1 SNSACTAPEPAAR
14 TNPFRK
20 ITHAADRRHGTFFL
34 NRSCFFPRFVSF
46 ATSARKSGRT
56 RCRPASSWTQ
66 EPFQD
71 GKIGTREDV
80 RFLRS
85 APRHFH
91 CKGILPRISTEWL
104 ADISVSRYR
113 RDRRSDSATARTA
126 TGVGEIRRCLFGHG
140 ANPAV
145 WTDGLTRHFCAG

>member
-1 SNSACTAPEPAAR
+1 
-14 TNPFRK
+14 
-20 ITHAADRRHGTFFL
+20 
-34 NRSCFFPRFVSF
+34 
-46 ATSARKSGRT
+46 
-56 RCRPASSWTQ
+56 PASSWTQ

-71 GKIGTREDV
+71 GKIRTREDV

-113 RDRRSDSATARTA
+113 RDRRSGSATARTA
-126 TGVGEIRRCLFGHG
+126 TGGGEIRRVLFGHG

-145 WTDGLTRHFCAG
+145 WPDGLTRHFCAGRPLRHRDSTVVAPHGVTGSRLAKYR